1 MMQGR
6 LIWNLARRSVA
17 RKRLRSLA
25 TIGAMGLAGAMVI
38 FFTGIMLGF
47 MQRMVD
53 NVVDNETAHL
63 QAHAAGY
70 RLDPDLY
77 KTLPAP
83 SDPALTAAPRL
94 LGFGLAAHGDASTGA
109 ELRGLDVAAESKVSR
124 LHLAVEHGHWLDPA
138 EPEGVVLGK
147 KLAKRLNASVGDELI
162 LLTQAADGSMA
173 DALVRVRGVL
183 KTVGAKTDE
192 ASLFSTEAFFRELYA
207 LPEGWHEVAVRL
219 PGEKPD
225 LEAGKAALQAALP
238 GAELR
243 DWRTLMPMA
252 ATMVDSQGA
261 SMAIFM
267 VIAYLAV
274 AMVVFNAMLMSVF
287 ERVREFGLMKAL
299 GVGPGLVFASIVMEA
314 LIEALAAG
322 LVALA
327 IGLPLCFAME
337 AWGLDLRFLMPESA
351 NMGGLAFDPV
361 LTSRLTLSAV
371 LTPLAALV
379 GMALLAVLYPA
390 LKAAR
395 LDPVAAMRHR

>member
-1 MMQGR
+1 
-6 LIWNLARRSVA
+6 
-17 RKRLRSLA
+17 
-25 TIGAMGLAGAMVI
+25 
-38 FFTGIMLGF
+38 
-47 MQRMVD
+47 
-53 NVVDNETAHL
+53 
-63 QAHAAGY
+63 
-70 RLDPDLY
+70 
-77 KTLPAP
+77 
-83 SDPALTAAPRL
+83 
-94 LGFGLAAHGDASTGA
+94 
-109 ELRGLDVAAESKVSR
+109 
-124 LHLAVEHGHWLDPA
+124 
-138 EPEGVVLGK
+138 
-147 KLAKRLNASVGDELI
+147 
-162 LLTQAADGSMA
+162 
-173 DALVRVRGVL
+173 
-183 KTVGAKTDE
+183 
-192 ASLFSTEAFFRELYA
+192 
-207 LPEGWHEVAVRL
+207 
-219 PGEKPD
+219 
-225 LEAGKAALQAALP
+225 
-238 GAELR
+238 
-243 DWRTLMPMA
+243 MA